1 MTTDVDTSNSVEGRV
16 VIVTGGGTGIG
27 RAYAKHFADHGAIP
41 VIAEI
46 NGQAGT
52 NVAKEI
58 KADGGRALAL
68 QTDVTDEASVA
79 EMIAAAMEEFGRVD
93 VLINNAAIFSTITR
107 SRFED
112 ISREDWTKVLDV
124 NVIGSWICAKL
135 VVPHMEAGGYGR
147 IINISSSTVPVGLP
161 QLMHYVTSKAA
172 VVGMTRCMASELG
185 ERGIT
190 CNAIMPG
197 MTDSEVDYAGRTEQ
211 SLTGVL
217 GMQKIKRIEQ
227 TGDLVG
233 MALFL
238 ASPASGFMTGQS
250 VLVDGGM
257 AYS

>member
-1 MTTDVDTSNSVEGRV
+1 MNAEPDTSNSVEGRV

-27 RAYAKHFADHGAIP
+27 RAYAKHFAAHGAIP

-46 NGQAGT
+46 NGQAAT
-52 NVAKEI
+52 KVAQEI
-58 KADGGRALAL
+58 EADGGRALAV
-68 QTDVTDEASVA
+68 QTDVTDEDSVA
-79 EMIAAAMEEFGRVD
+79 EMIARAVEEFGRID
-93 VLINNAAIFSTITR
+93 VLVNNAAIFSTITR

-112 ISREDWTKVLDV
+112 ISRDDWTKVLDV

-161 QLMHYVTSKAA
+161 LLMHYVTSKAA

-190 CNAIMPG
+190 CNAILPG
-197 MTDSEVDYAGRTEQ
+197 MTDSEVDYVGRTEQ

-217 GMQKIKRIEQ
+217 AMQKIKRIEE

-238 ASPASGFMTGQS
+238 ASPASGFITGQS
-250 VLVDGGM
+250 MIVDGGM